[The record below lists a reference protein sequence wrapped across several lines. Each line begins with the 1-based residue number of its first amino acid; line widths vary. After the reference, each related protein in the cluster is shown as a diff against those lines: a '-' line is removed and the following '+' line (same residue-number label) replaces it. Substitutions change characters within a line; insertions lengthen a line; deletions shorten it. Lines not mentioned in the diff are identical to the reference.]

1 MDTILQ
7 TYSSGLKL
15 IYQYS
20 PAHVA
25 HCGLM
30 IGAGCREETTGKEGL
45 AHFIEHVL
53 FKGTLKRKAWQVL
66 TRLESVGG
74 ELNAYTTRE
83 ETCVHASFMNI
94 HLERSVELIG
104 DIVFNSIFPEKEIEK
119 EKEVVLDEILSYL
132 DSPMDQIYD
141 DFECQVFKGH
151 PLGNPI
157 LGSENSVKG
166 FTRKDILAFVKKH
179 YRSDNMVFSY
189 LGSHSFQEVDSMVSN
204 YLIRNSRK
212 AIEPKKIVK
221 RLQKIS
227 REKVILPLK
236 QAHFITGCAAYSF
249 RDKRRFPMFLLN
261 NILGGPGMNS
271 RLNMN
276 IREKYGFTYNIESG
290 YVPYRDAGIFT
301 IYLATEQ
308 KHFDKTVTLV
318 NAETRKLREVKI
330 SGIQLS
336 RHKEQIKGQIAISQ
350 ENRSGVMLNNAKS
363 VLNYGQP
370 VNIESVFKHLD
381 NVTSSAI
388 QDVANEILA
397 PAALGSLLYYPG

>member
-1 MDTILQ
+1 METILN
-7 TYSSGLKL
+7 TYSSGLRL
-15 IYQYS
+15 VYQHS

-30 IGAGCREETTGKEGL
+30 IGAGCRDESAGKEGL

-53 FKGTLKRKAWQVL
+53 FKGTARRKAWQVL

-83 ETCVHASFMNI
+83 ETCVHASCMNV
-94 HLERSVELIG
+94 HFERAVELMG
-104 DIVFNSIFPEKEIEK
+104 DIVFNSVFPEKEIEK

-157 LGSENSVKG
+157 LGSEISVKG
-166 FTRKDILAFVKKH
+166 FNRMDILKFVKQNYH
-179 YRSDNMVFSY
+179 SGNMVFSY
-189 LGSHSFQEVDSMVSN
+189 SGSHSFHEVNKMVST
-204 YLIRNSRK
+204 YLIRN
-212 AIEPKKIVK
+212 KKQIVHQKKSVK
-221 RLQKIS
+221 RLRKTGQ
-227 REKVILPLK
+227 EKVILPLK
-236 QAHFITGCAAYSF
+236 QAHYITGCAAYSF

-276 IREKYGFTYNIESG
+276 IRERYGFTYNIESG

-308 KHFDKTVTLV
+308 KHFAKTLTLV

-330 SGIQLS
+330 SASQLS

-370 VNIESVFKHLD
+370 VNIESVFKQLD
-381 NVTSSAI
+381 KVTALEI

-397 PAALGSLLYYPG
+397 PDALGSLLYFPG